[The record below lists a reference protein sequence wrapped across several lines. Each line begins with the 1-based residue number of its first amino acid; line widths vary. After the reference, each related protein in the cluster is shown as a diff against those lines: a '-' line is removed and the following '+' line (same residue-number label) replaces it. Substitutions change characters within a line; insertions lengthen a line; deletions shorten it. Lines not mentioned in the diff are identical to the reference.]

1 MDLVKEHLQPAPS
14 VIMQRFNFN
23 GRMQKGEEA
32 VAEYAA
38 ELWSIAEHCEFKD
51 MLDEMLRR
59 SSGMQHQGHRV
70 QRQLLAEPKLTFT
83 KALEIAQAAE
93 LAEKGARMLQP

>member
-1 MDLVKEHLQPAPS
+1 MDLVKEHLQPSPS

-32 VAEYAA
+32 VAEYVA
-38 ELWSIAEHCEFKD
+38 ELRCIAEHCEL
-51 MLDEMLRR
+51 LDEILRDR
-59 SSGMQHQGHRV
+59 LVCGVKDTRI
-70 QRQLLAEPKLTFT
+70 QRRLLAEPKLTFA

-93 LAEKGARMLQP
+93 YVPSWP